1 MEGLAWG
8 FPRACAQVL
17 WQRPVHELHWIE
29 NTALKNRNVCL
40 TFFQDAVQ
48 HTRSL
53 TVSKVFPVG
62 GESGAQASSHR
73 PSTDLEVIS
82 ETGNG
87 SCRRAG
93 TAVPRC
99 KGGSSCIAFPARR
112 CRRGTKPGAS
122 EGDRA
127 WGAKLFRR
135 PAVAR
140 PTGQAP
146 DAIRRL
152 GIQVALKRP
161 TASQRRTGRPADE
174 QHPARSLRGAARVY
188 SELLAEADRKL

>member
-1 MEGLAWG
+1 MRLGERLRERPTGRWRGSRGG
-8 FPRACAQVL
+8 FLRTPAQLL

-40 TFFQDAVQ
+40 TFFPLAVQ

-82 ETGNG
+82 ESGDG

-99 KGGSSCIAFPARR
+99 ESASSCIALL
-112 CRRGTKPGAS
+112 GTAVPG
-122 EGDRA
+122 RNQA
-127 WGAKLFRR
+127 WR
-135 PAVAR
+135 
-140 PTGQAP
+140 
-146 DAIRRL
+146 
-152 GIQVALKRP
+152 
-161 TASQRRTGRPADE
+161 QRRRQGLESKTLQVPGGRKTNGPRAGRNPAPG
-174 QHPARSLRGAARVY
+174 HSGR
-188 SELLAEADRKL
+188 SELPDGLPAANWQAC